1 MRYMESFNRRLRGV
15 RERLSLSTAELA
27 ELCGVEEREVLAWES
42 ADPRQRGFPAV
53 AELIDLCVCT
63 ETPLETLLDF
73 GSQVDEG
80 QMELP
85 GLAFSNGGDL
95 NRVLEELEQALQNVQ
110 LTGQELELLKRFRKT
125 TADNRQMILQLLG
138 E

>member
-27 ELCGVEEREVLAWES
+27 ELCGVEEREILAWES
-42 ADPRQRGFPAV
+42 SEPGRRGFPAV
-53 AELIDLCVCT
+53 SELMDLCVCT
-63 ETPLETLLDF
+63 ETPLENLLDL
-73 GSQVDEG
+73 GGQIDEG
-80 QMELP
+80 QLELP

-95 NRVLEELEQALQNVQ
+95 SKALDALEQELQKVQ
-110 LTGQELELLKRFRKT
+110 LSEEEVELLRRFRKS
-125 TADNRQMILQLLG
+125 TAENRTMILQLLG